1 MHYTLFFRQLR
12 EQKGLTHETVARLAR
27 CHRNTVVN
35 VEAGRP
41 VRFETLARLAT
52 KMGYASD
59 SAEMASLALLWL
71 EAVSGL
77 DLAEPSTLG
86 QTRHKIATYS
96 RSTNRAAAKLEE
108 TVRRAGLHEAD
119 IRLLTRVADR
129 PELLSI
135 LRSICDLLPAS
146 ADEEEDAPQLRVA
159 EDR

>member
-12 EQKGLTHETVARLAR
+12 EQKGMTHDTLARLAR

-41 VRFETLARLAT
+41 VRFDTLARLAT

-59 SAEMASLALLWL
+59 SPEIASLALLWL

-77 DLAEPSTLG
+77 DLADPATLG
-86 QTRHKIATYS
+86 QTRQKIATYN
-96 RSTNRAAAKLEE
+96 RSTSRAAAKLEE
-108 TVRRAGLHEAD
+108 TVRRAGLPETD
-119 IRLLTRVADR
+119 IRLLTRAAGS

-135 LRSICDLLPAS
+135 LRSICDLLPA
-146 ADEEEDAPQLRVA
+146 AAEEETPHLRVA
-159 EDR
+159 EDK

>member
-52 KMGYASD
+52 KMGYPSD
-59 SAEMASLALLWL
+59 SPEMASLALLWL

-77 DLAEPSTLG
+77 DLAEPSALG
-86 QTRHKIATYS
+86 QTRQKIAAYS
-96 RSTNRAAAKLEE
+96 RSTSRAAAKLEE
-108 TVRRAGLHEAD
+108 TVRRAGLHESD
-119 IRLLTRVADR
+119 IRLLTRAADS

-135 LRSICDLLPAS
+135 LRSICDLLPA
-146 ADEEEDAPQLRVA
+146 AVDDDAPQLRVA
-159 EDR
+159 EDK